1 MTDPATRIAEAALIE
16 EIADLAPAAGAIAA
30 ELGPG
35 ATADAAAP
43 GLGSSDPRHRAVA
56 LMLLGFAA
64 RVQGEAAGRAVALL
78 LTACRAETAV
88 RPLVVAL
95 RWTAEHAPDDA
106 VAAALGHVRHPDPGI
121 RRRVA
126 EVLFDS
132 APRCPE
138 AREALAGLLGDELPV
153 AAAAAWGLAAAG
165 DPRATTAVRACVE
178 GAGASDDIEH
188 LPRLMEAAALCAD
201 PSLHAPL
208 VALRERIQRHSTT
221 EPAGLE
227 AALGWCAPAGERDPA
242 TPGLDPRRARWLTGK
257 RVIVT
262 LDGAERRQVQAVV
275 TAAGGDGLVLHALPD
290 WRRLDLPPDTDAFAP
305 AARGDYVLAGSGETV
320 SDPDAIARWALSAE
334 AVAA

>member
-1 MTDPATRIAEAALIE
+1 MTDPTTRIAEAALIE
-16 EIADLAPAAGAIAA
+16 EIAELAPVAGAVAA
-30 ELGPG
+30 ELGPV
-35 ATADAAAP
+35 ATVDAAAP
-43 GLGSSDPRHRAVA
+43 GLGSPDPRHRAVA

-64 RVQGEAAGRAVALL
+64 RERGEAARRAVALL

-95 RWTAEHAPDDA
+95 RWTAERAPDEA
-106 VAAALGHVRHPDPGI
+106 VAAALGHVRHPDAGI

-138 AREALAGLLGDELPV
+138 VREALAGLLGDELPV

-165 DPRATTAVRACVE
+165 DPRASAAVRAAVE
-178 GAGASDDIEH
+178 GAGAAGDAEG

-208 VALRERIQRHSTT
+208 LALRERLSRHSTH
-221 EPAGLE
+221 EPEGLE
-227 AALGWCAPAGERDPA
+227 AALGWCAPAGRRDPA

-262 LDGAERRQVQAVV
+262 LDGAERRQLQAIV
-275 TAAGGDGLVLHALPD
+275 TAAGGEGLVLHALPD
-290 WRRLDLPPDTDAFAP
+290 WRRLDLPPDTDAFTP

-320 SDPDAIARWALSAE
+320 TDPDAIARWSLTTE
-334 AVAA
+334 AAAA